1 MTASHRPAR
10 TRAFFLATLIA
21 AFSLGAIAAA
31 AATAAA
37 ATSDE
42 DSIWYQAGDDDVTVD
57 LYFVWSSSC
66 PHCREAHPFVEE
78 LEDRYD
84 WLRVQWL
91 QVNGDDPAAVDTAIA
106 VADSIGETIPAVPT
120 FLYCETM
127 HTGYDDEDGIG
138 ALLDAELQACH
149 SELAAAHLPNGTS
162 PPTTA
167 LSEQEEGVT
176 LPIIGRVDAGA
187 VSLPLF
193 TVTVAGLDAFNP
205 CAFFVLLFLLSLLV
219 HAKSRMR
226 MAVIGGVFVLFSGLI
241 YFAFMT
247 AWLNVFLIT
256 GTLRWITLVAGAVA
270 VAIALLN
277 IKDYFAPGAGASL
290 SIPEGAKPG
299 LFKRMRTLAAADR
312 YPAILA
318 GTVTLAIAAN
328 SYELLCT
335 AGLPMAF
342 TRVLTLNELPTST
355 YYGYLLLY
363 NVIYVI
369 PLLVIVAAF
378 VWALGSR
385 KLQEHEGR
393 TLKLLSGTMM
403 LGLGLVLIF
412 APDMLDNM
420 LTAVAVLALAV
431 AVTAAVAIGN
441 RFRHRQRP
449 AHR

>member
-1 MTASHRPAR
+1 MTASRKPSWSR
-10 TRAFFLATLIA
+10 GFFLAALIA
-21 AFSLGAIAAA
+21 AASLGTAVSAAA
-31 AATAAA
+31 AETNADDA
-37 ATSDE
+37 
-42 DSIWYQAGDDDVTVD
+42 IWYEVGDDDVTVD

-66 PHCREAHPFVEE
+66 PHCREAHPFIEE

-84 WLRVQWL
+84 WLRVRWL

-106 VADSIGETIPAVPT
+106 VADSIGQTIPAVPT
-120 FLYCETM
+120 FLYCETIQ
-127 HTGYDDEDGIG
+127 TGYDDEAGIG
-138 ALLDAELQACH
+138 ALLDTELRSCH
-149 SELAAAHLPNGTS
+149 TSLVATHFPDGTS

-167 LSEQEEGVT
+167 AVQEDEGVT

-187 VSLPLF
+187 VSLPIF
-193 TVTVAGLDAFNP
+193 TITVAGLDAFNP

-256 GTLRWITLVAGAVA
+256 GTLRWITLAAGAVA
-270 VAIALLN
+270 VVIALFN
-277 IKDYFAPGAGASL
+277 IKDYFAPGTGASL
-290 SIPEGAKPG
+290 SIPESVKPG

-318 GTVTLAIAAN
+318 GTVTLAVAAN

-342 TRVLTLNELPTST
+342 TRVLTLNDLPTST
-355 YYGYLLLY
+355 YYGYLLFY

-369 PLLVIVAAF
+369 PLLVIVGAF

-403 LGLGLVLIF
+403 LGLGLVLLL
-412 APDMLDNM
+412 APDLLDNM
-420 LTAVAVLALAV
+420 LTAIVVLAV
-431 AVTAAVAIGN
+431 AVAITVTVAAGD
-441 RFRHRQRP
+441 RLRHRQRP

>member
-1 MTASHRPAR
+1 MTASRKPSR
-10 TRAFFLATLIA
+10 TRGFFLAALIA
-21 AFSLGAIAAA
+21 AASFGTALSAAA
-31 AATAAA
+31 AE
-37 ATSDE
+37 TSAD
-42 DSIWYQAGDDDVTVD
+42 DSIWHEVGDDDVTVD
-57 LYFVWSSSC
+57 LYFVWSSAC
-66 PHCREAHPFVEE
+66 PHCREAHPFIEE

-84 WLRVQWL
+84 WLRVRWL

-106 VADSIGETIPAVPT
+106 VADSIGQTIPAVPT

-127 HTGYDDEDGIG
+127 HSGYDDEEGIG
-138 ALLDAELQACH
+138 ALLDTELQACH
-149 SELAAAHLPNGTS
+149 TTLVETHFPTGTS
-162 PPTTA
+162 PSTTVA
-167 LSEQEEGVT
+167 AEEDEGVT

-187 VSLPLF
+187 VSLPIF
-193 TVTVAGLDAFNP
+193 TITVAGLDAFNP

-256 GTLRWITLVAGAVA
+256 GTLRWITIAAGAVA
-270 VAIALLN
+270 VVIALFN
-277 IKDYFAPGAGASL
+277 IKDYFAPGTGASL
-290 SIPEGAKPG
+290 SIPESAKPG

-318 GTVTLAIAAN
+318 GTVTLAVAAN

-369 PLLVIVAAF
+369 PLLVIVGAF

-403 LGLGLVLIF
+403 LGLGLVLLF
-412 APDMLDNM
+412 APELLDNM

-431 AVTAAVAIGN
+431 AVTAAVAFGD
-441 RFRHRQRP
+441 RLRHRQRP

>member
-1 MTASHRPAR
+1 MALPRTPSWTWAFMLGALITVFTLAGFSTAS
-10 TRAFFLATLIA
+10 A
-21 AFSLGAIAAA
+21 AG
-31 AATAAA
+31 TG
-37 ATSDE
+37 DE
-42 DSIWYQAGDDDVTVD
+42 DTIWYEVTDDGVTVD
-57 LYFVWSSSC
+57 LYFVWSSTC

-91 QVNGDDPAAVDTAIA
+91 QVNGDDPTAVDTAIA
-106 VADSIGETIPAVPT
+106 VADSIGQTIPAVPT

-127 HTGYDDEDGIG
+127 QTGYDDEDGIG
-138 ALLDAELQACH
+138 ALLDTELQACH
-149 SELAAAHLPNGTS
+149 TELVAAHVRDGTS
-162 PPTTA
+162 PPTTVA
-167 LSEQEEGVT
+167 AEEDEGVT

-187 VSLPLF
+187 VSLPIF

-219 HAKSRMR
+219 HAKSRTR

-241 YFAFMT
+241 YYAFMT

-270 VAIALLN
+270 VVIAVLN

-290 SIPEGAKPG
+290 SIPESAKPG

-318 GTVTLAIAAN
+318 GTVTLAVAAN

-342 TRVLTLNELPTST
+342 TRVLTLNDLPTST

-369 PLLVIVAAF
+369 PLLVIVGAF

-403 LGLGLVLIF
+403 LGLGLVLLF
-412 APDMLDNM
+412 APGLLDNM

-431 AVTAAVAIGN
+431 VVTAAVAVGD
-441 RFRHRQRP
+441 RFRHRHRP
-449 AHR
+449 AHP

>member
-1 MTASHRPAR
+1 MTRHRRIPAR
-10 TRAFFLATLIA
+10 PWALLLA
-21 AFSLGAIAAA
+21 AFVAVFTLGTLTSPAGAAA
-31 AATAAA
+31 
-37 ATSDE
+37 SD
-42 DSIWYQAGDDDVTVD
+42 DDNSIWYEVGDDDVTVD
-57 LYFVWSSSC
+57 LHFVWSSSC
-66 PHCREAHPFVEE
+66 PHCREAHPFIEE

-84 WLRVQWL
+84 WLQVNWL

-106 VADSIGETIPAVPT
+106 VADSIGQTIPAVPT

-127 HTGYDDEDGIG
+127 RTGYDDADGIG
-138 ALLDAELQACH
+138 AVLEDELETCH
-149 SELAAAHLPNGTS
+149 ARLVATHFPDGTA
-162 PPTTA
+162 PPSTTET
-167 LSEQEEGVT
+167 EQDEGVT
-176 LPIIGRVDAGA
+176 LPIIGRVDASA
-187 VSLPLF
+187 VSLPIF

-219 HAKSRMR
+219 HAKNRMR

-256 GTLRWITLVAGAVA
+256 GTLRWITLAAGAVA
-270 VAIALLN
+270 VVIALFN
-277 IKDYFAPGAGASL
+277 IKDYFAPGTGASL
-290 SIPEGAKPG
+290 SIPESAKPG

-318 GTVTLAIAAN
+318 GTVTLALAAN

-342 TRVLTLNELPTST
+342 TRVLTLNDLPTST
-355 YYGYLLLY
+355 YYGYLVLY

-369 PLLVIVAAF
+369 PLLVIVAVF

-403 LGLGLVLIF
+403 LGLGLVLLL
-412 APDMLDNM
+412 APELLDNM
-420 LTAVAVLALAV
+420 LTAVIVLALAV
-431 AVTAAVAIGN
+431 AATAAVSAGD
-441 RFRHRQRP
+441 RLRHRRRP

>member
-1 MTASHRPAR
+1 VFLVTALVA
-10 TRAFFLATLIA
+10 L
-21 AFSLGAIAAA
+21 FSFGTIAAA
-31 AATAAA
+31 PAAETG
-37 ATSDE
+37 D
-42 DSIWYQAGDDDVTVD
+42 DGSIWYEVTDDDVTVD
-57 LYFVWSSSC
+57 LYFVWSSTC

-84 WLRVQWL
+84 WLRVHWL

-106 VADSIGETIPAVPT
+106 VADSIGQTIPAVPT

-127 HTGYDDEDGIG
+127 QTGYDDEDGIG
-138 ALLDAELQACH
+138 ALLDTELQACH
-149 SELAAAHLPNGTS
+149 TQLVATHFPDGT
-162 PPTTA
+162 PVPTTA
-167 LSEQEEGVT
+167 APEDDEGVT

-187 VSLPLF
+187 VSLPIF

-219 HAKSRMR
+219 HAKSRTR

-270 VAIALLN
+270 VVIALFN
-277 IKDYFAPGAGASL
+277 IKDYFAPGTGASL
-290 SIPEGAKPG
+290 SIPESAKPG

-318 GTVTLAIAAN
+318 GTVTLALAAN

-342 TRVLTLNELPTST
+342 TRVLTLNDLPTST
-355 YYGYLLLY
+355 YYAYLLLY

-369 PLLVIVAAF
+369 PLLVIVGVF

-403 LGLGLVLIF
+403 LGLGLVLLL
-412 APDMLDNM
+412 APDLLDNM

-431 AVTAAVAIGN
+431 AVTAVVAVGD
-441 RFRHRQRP
+441 RLRHRQRP